1 MLTKCP
7 ISRPEC
13 YDIVGIPCEVSGE
26 LLEEKVLK
34 TLVAMFLLTVLRC
47 ANVLVEQMIQQFF
60 FKVF

>member
-47 ANVLVEQMIQQFF
+47 ANVLVEQMIQ
-60 FKVF
+60 